1 MPEITPH
8 PPLPSLSPPIINLA
22 KPPLK
27 FLILKTLPYFLRF
40 LYPFFFKYT
49 RGILCCIISLYFI
62 LDFEK
67 NFLYNKSRKRKVN
80 FILKLIDFIN
90 ENKEWRTLLAEPPY
104 SFSIKDDGNYSL
116 IKYGFGITDFA
127 AIGKLGL
134 EARGLIVKNC
144 SGFYKEVCHGLNK
157 FFNME
162 ESNAAKLDW
171 EHGFSVLEKMDGT
184 NIRVWC
190 DEGEWHISTL
200 GTIFADNDEYG
211 LLFKKAC
218 GDFNNY
224 VKELNPSYTYVY
236 ELVGPLNRIVVR
248 YEETAAYFIC
258 KRNLNSDLESL
269 NAPEAIR
276 CGVRIIP
283 SYSAKNK
290 WDAIQLRNK
299 LPENVEGMVV
309 CDSHFNRVKLKT
321 DWYLELHRVKGNGI
335 CTVKRVVKLWQLE
348 GLDDFIAAF
357 PEYNK
362 FVEPIMNEIRALVNG
377 SEAAFHS
384 LSKEEIPRKV
394 FAAKVQ
400 QYAPLVQACCYALL
414 DNKVESAA
422 AFFKTMMTNK
432 LAKYVESR
440 VSVKEFGREED
451 EG

>member
-1 MPEITPH
+1 M
-8 PPLPSLSPPIINLA
+8 
-22 KPPLK
+22 
-27 FLILKTLPYFLRF
+27 
-40 LYPFFFKYT
+40 
-49 RGILCCIISLYFI
+49 
-62 LDFEK
+62 
-67 NFLYNKSRKRKVN
+67 N

-90 ENKEWRTLLAEPPY
+90 ENKEWRELLAEPPY
-104 SFSIKDDGNYSL
+104 SFLIKDDGLYSL
-116 IKYGFGITDFA
+116 IKYGFGLTDFA
-127 AIGKLGL
+127 AIGELGL

-144 SGFYKEVCHGLNK
+144 GGFYKEVCHGLNK

-162 ESNAAKLDW
+162 EPNAAKLDW

-184 NIRVWC
+184 NIRLWC
-190 DEGEWHISTL
+190 DEGVWHISTL

-224 VKELNPSYTYVY
+224 IKKLDPAYTYVY

-258 KRNLNSDLESL
+258 KRNLNLGLESL
-269 NAPEAIR
+269 NAPEAMC
-276 CGVRIIP
+276 CGVRAIT
-283 SYSAKNK
+283 SYCAKNK

-321 DWYLELHRVKGNGI
+321 DWYLELHRVKGNGV

-357 PEYNK
+357 PEYGD
-362 FVEPIMNEIRALVNG
+362 FVTPIMEEIRALVNG
-377 SEAAFHS
+377 SEVAFHS
-384 LSKEEIPRKV
+384 LSEVEMPRKV

-414 DNKVESAA
+414 DGKCKNAA
-422 AFFKTMMTNK
+422 AFFKAMITNK
-432 LAKYVESR
+432 LTKYVEGK
-440 VSVKEFGREED
+440 VAVKEFGREED